1 VAQGEVSRAQHQSDL
16 LLSTFTRYIEGM
28 GGDMALVVRFGD
40 RDVIELSVA
49 LAELGE
55 EGRCPGAAVL
65 PDPRTLVQ
73 LAFYNGRYDSQE
85 YKYFAEP
92 AA

>member
-16 LLSTFTRYIEGM
+16 LLSTFIRYIEGM
-28 GGDMALVVRFGD
+28 GGDMALCVRFGD
-40 RDVIELSVA
+40 QNVIELSVA

-55 EGRCPGAAVL
+55 EGRYLGAAVL
-65 PDPRTLVQ
+65 LDPQTL
-73 LAFYNGRYDSQE
+73 LAFHNSRYGSRE
-85 YKYFAEP
+85 ERYFAEP